1 MDGTSIKQIWGTYD
15 SYRWMM
21 YCGPYRD
28 YTRNLLG
35 YYRRI
40 EQTSLRPS
48 WVVTKG
54 QQAAGGR

>member
-21 YCGPYRD
+21 YCGPYSD

-40 EQTSLRPS
+40 EQND
-48 WVVTKG
+48 
-54 QQAAGGR
+54 